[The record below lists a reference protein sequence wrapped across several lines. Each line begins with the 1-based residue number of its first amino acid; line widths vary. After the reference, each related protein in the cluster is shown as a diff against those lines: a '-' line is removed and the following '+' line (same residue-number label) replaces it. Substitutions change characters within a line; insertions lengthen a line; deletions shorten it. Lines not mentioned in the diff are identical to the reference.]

1 MTKSV
6 LALSQVTKTYAQPG
20 GRLVVLDKT
29 DLTIKRGESLAL
41 VGPSGSGKSTLL
53 QIAGL
58 LDTPDSGEVKL
69 GNIVASSATEA
80 ERCDLRLRYL
90 GFIYQFHYLLSEF
103 SAVENVMLPRL
114 LAGGSKQEARQQA
127 MDLLKF
133 MRLADKAHSRPAE
146 LSGGEQQRVAV
157 ARSLINRPQLL
168 LADEPTGNLDQENAI
183 LVFDL
188 FIRLVEEIGLTLLLV
203 THNLELAKRLQRQ
216 VIVDHGK
223 LVER

>member
-1 MTKSV
+1 
-6 LALSQVTKTYAQPG
+6 
-20 GRLVVLDKT
+20 
-29 DLTIKRGESLAL
+29 
-41 VGPSGSGKSTLL
+41 
-53 QIAGL
+53 
-58 LDTPDSGEVKL
+58 
-69 GNIVASSATEA
+69 
-80 ERCDLRLRYL
+80 
-90 GFIYQFHYLLSEF
+90 
-103 SAVENVMLPRL
+103 MLPRL